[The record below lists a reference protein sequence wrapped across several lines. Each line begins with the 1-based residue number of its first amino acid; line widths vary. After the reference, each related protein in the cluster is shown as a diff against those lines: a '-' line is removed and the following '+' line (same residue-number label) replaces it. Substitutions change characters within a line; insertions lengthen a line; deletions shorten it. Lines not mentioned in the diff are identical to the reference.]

1 VSGQL
6 VILNELLRLTVKPRL
21 ATVTKPGEARRD
33 FDLFSQFF
41 LRLPS
46 DVTHTVEPGR
56 PPLHRFSPGAAEGRR
71 VILYFHGGGYMA
83 GSPRTHAALAGAL
96 ARASGC
102 EMVLPDYRLAPENPA
117 PAAMEDAR
125 AAHAEVLSRV
135 GTPERI
141 VLGGDSA
148 GGGLALALLA
158 DLCDRGER
166 PAAAFAFSPWVDMTL
181 SGASL
186 RQNADTEAYLPA
198 NRMELARDM
207 VIGSLAPDDPRVS
220 PLFAEF
226 DAPPPV
232 QIHVGGSEILRDDAR
247 SMAAHLRQAGGRV
260 DLDER
265 PDVPHA
271 WPIFCGYVPEADE
284 TVASVARFLGRA

>member
-1 VSGQL
+1 MSGQL
-6 VILNELLRLTVKPRL
+6 VILNELLRLAVRPRL

-41 LRLPS
+41 LRLAS

-56 PPLHRFSPGAAEGRR
+56 PPLHRFSPGAVKGSH
-71 VILYFHGGGYMA
+71 VIMYFHGGGYMA

-102 EMVLPDYRLAPENPA
+102 EVVLPDYRLAPENPA
-117 PAAMEDAR
+117 PAALEDAC
-125 AAHAEVLSRV
+125 AAHANVLDRV
-135 GTPERI
+135 GAPDRI

-148 GGGLALALLA
+148 GGGLALSLLA
-158 DLCDRGER
+158 DLCARGER

-186 RQNADTEAYLPA
+186 RENADTEAYLPA
-198 NRMELARDM
+198 NRMELARDL
-207 VIGSLAPDDPRVS
+207 VIGSLAPEDPRVS
-220 PLFAEF
+220 PLFAAFE
-226 DAPPPV
+226 APPPV
-232 QIHVGGSEILRDDAR
+232 QIHVGRSEILRDDAR
-247 SMAAHLRQAGGRV
+247 AMAEHLRNAGGQV
-260 DLDER
+260 ELDER
-265 PDVPHA
+265 PEVPHA